1 MTKVWADVARRLSP
15 GYLRAL
21 MRDDLPTGY
30 RFTDQVDVFADIA
43 RDASTAAYLSD
54 QGLWD
59 AAGIS
64 PTEADKQGAYLTAL
78 LTRIEQFEV
87 SPDADANPNQ
97 ERIKIVNELLGHRNW
112 LVKFARPFRTPD
124 SASDAIQN
132 ELQLLRN
139 ARAETE
145 RVREEA
151 KTALESIRTRA
162 ADTGAVSAATLYK
175 DRATAEDKDA
185 TTALWGVGVAMSV
198 FVVSALVMFVW
209 LAPDPEAKTGATI
222 SAVAGRALA
231 LATVAY
237 GITFFAKNFRAHRH
251 LAAVNRFKANALE
264 ATPLLREG
272 IATDDQRDVIVAE
285 LVRAVFAVPETGFV
299 DANGES
305 VTIQT
310 PVHALLSGVGRSSST
325 P

>member
-1 MTKVWADVARRLSP
+1 MANAWADVAGGLTP
-15 GYLRAL
+15 EYLQGLTRE
-21 MRDDLPTGY
+21 DLPAGY
-30 RFTDQVDVFADIA
+30 RFTDQADVLEEIA
-43 RDASTAAYLSD
+43 SDASTAAYMSD
-54 QGLWD
+54 RGLWD
-59 AAGIS
+59 SAGIN
-64 PTEADKQGAYLTAL
+64 PTNADQQATSLANVLK
-78 LTRIEQFEV
+78 RIERFEV

-97 ERIKIVNELLGHRNW
+97 ERVNILDELLGHRNW
-112 LVKFARPFRTPD
+112 LVKFARPFRAPG
-124 SASDAIQN
+124 SGSDAIQA

-151 KTALESIRTRA
+151 KGALESIRTRA

-175 DRATAEDKDA
+175 DRAEAEDHDA
-185 TTALWGVGVAMSV
+185 TIALRWVGAAMTG

-209 LAPDPEAKTGATI
+209 LAPDPDAKTGAVI
-222 SAVAGRALA
+222 SAVAGRALV

-285 LVRAVFAVPETGFV
+285 LVRAVFAVPDTGFV

-310 PVHALLSGVGRSSST
+310 PVHALLSGVGRSPST
-325 P
+325 

>member
-1 MTKVWADVARRLSP
+1 MANAWADVAGGFTP
-15 GYLRAL
+15 EYLQGL
-21 MRDDLPTGY
+21 MREDLPAGY
-30 RFTDQVDVFADIA
+30 RFTDQADVLEEIA

-54 QGLWD
+54 RGLWD
-59 AAGIS
+59 TAGIN
-64 PTEADKQGAYLTAL
+64 PTNADQQANSLTDVL
-78 LTRIEQFEV
+78 RRMERFEV

-97 ERIKIVNELLGHRNW
+97 ERMKILDELLGHRNW
-112 LVKFARPFRTPD
+112 LVKFARPFRA
-124 SASDAIQN
+124 SGSGSDAIQA

-151 KTALESIRTRA
+151 KSALESIRTRA

-175 DRATAEDKDA
+175 DRATAEDQDA
-185 TTALWGVGVAMSV
+185 TTALWWVAAAMAG
-198 FVVSALVMFVW
+198 FIVSALVMFVW
-209 LAPDPEAKTGATI
+209 LAPDPDAKTGAAI
-222 SAVAGRALA
+222 SAVAGRALV

-299 DANGES
+299 DAHGES

-310 PVHALLSGVGRSSST
+310 PVHALLSGVGRSPST
-325 P
+325 